1 VLFSLCYSHR
11 DDEDEEEEEEEE
23 EEGMEGAIGGCVQ
36 S

>member
-1 VLFSLCYSHR
+1 MLFSLCYSDR
-11 DDEDEEEEEEEE
+11 DDDDEEEEEE